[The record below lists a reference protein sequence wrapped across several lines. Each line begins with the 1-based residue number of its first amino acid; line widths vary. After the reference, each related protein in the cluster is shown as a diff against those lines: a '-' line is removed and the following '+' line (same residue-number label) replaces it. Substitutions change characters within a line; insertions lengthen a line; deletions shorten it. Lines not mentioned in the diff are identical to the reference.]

1 MNKSKRI
8 IWQITGVT
16 ALIWLIIIIL
26 YANNVIS
33 NIVLLLPWI
42 ITIGLVVLAVIN
54 LIEAMR
60 KYNTFKTKAGKEGG
74 SIGIF
79 IAFIW
84 TFWAF
89 CTLLGLLIFTAASYF
104 H

>member
-16 ALIWLIIIIL
+16 VLIWLIIIIL

-33 NIVLLLPWI
+33 NIILLLPWI
-42 ITIGLVVLAVIN
+42 ITIGLAVLAVIN
-54 LIEAMR
+54 LIEAIR
-60 KYNTFKTKAGKEGG
+60 KYNAFKTKAGKEGG

-79 IAFIW
+79 IALIW

-89 CTLLGLLIFTAASYF
+89 CILFGLLIFTVGSYF
-104 H
+104 G